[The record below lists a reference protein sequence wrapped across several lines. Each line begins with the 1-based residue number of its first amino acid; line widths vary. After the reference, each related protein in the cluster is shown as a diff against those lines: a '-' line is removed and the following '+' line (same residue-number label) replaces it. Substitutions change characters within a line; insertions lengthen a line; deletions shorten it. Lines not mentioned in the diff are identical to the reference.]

1 MGLFGFGKRGG
12 KGDGKIARL
21 EKRVTNR
28 WGQSFERLRAMEQ
41 LADIGSDEALKTLLK
56 RFTFRTEGG
65 IADEEEK
72 RAAFDLLLG
81 AGERALPAIEEFV
94 STQDGVYWPLR
105 AVKEIVGT
113 ERAVELLF
121 RALDRAESVEGR
133 VNEVK
138 VQLVS
143 NMRDF
148 PHPRTLERLKALCH
162 DPNDD
167 VRIMAVDAVLT
178 YGEGEALPVIA
189 ERLLDTEE
197 SPRIKGVVFEQLI
210 ELEWSVESYRAALE
224 EAGVIPPNY
233 QIGPAGKVQRAG

>member
-1 MGLFGFGKRGG
+1 MGLFGFGKGGGG
-12 KGDGKIARL
+12 KIERL
-21 EKRVTNR
+21 EKKVTNK
-28 WGQSFERLRAMEQ
+28 WGQSFERLRAMQQ

-72 RAAFDLLLG
+72 RQAFDYLVA
-81 AGERALPAIEEFV
+81 AGERAVPAIEDFV

-105 AVKEIVGT
+105 AVKEIVGID
-113 ERAVELLF
+113 RAVELLL
-121 RALDRAESVEGR
+121 RALDRAETVEGR
-133 VNEVK
+133 INEVK

-148 PHPRTLERLKALCH
+148 QHPRTLERLKALCH

-167 VRIMAVDAVLT
+167 VRIMAVDAILT
-178 YGEGEALPVIA
+178 YGEKDALPVIA
-189 ERLLDTEE
+189 ERILDTGE

-233 QIGPAGKVQRAG
+233 KIGPAGKVERAG